1 MKTNRQIIISSTIE
15 KRYTDKLKL
24 ETAELLRNGI
34 KFCPSCQEP
43 KNLVNFT
50 KNKRTFDSYSCYCRG
65 CQKDIRDGQDKEVN
79 KLYQQRH
86 YINKKFRMI
95 SKLFGK

>member
-1 MKTNRQIIISSTIE
+1 MSSTIE

-34 KFCPSCQEP
+34 KFCPSCQIP
-43 KNLVNFT
+43 KNLINFT
-50 KNKRTFDSYSCYCRG
+50 KDKRTFDSYSCYCKG
-65 CQKDIRDGQDKEVN
+65 CQKDIRDGRDKEVN

-86 YINKKFRMI
+86 YLNKKMKMI
-95 SKLFGK
+95 SKLFGA